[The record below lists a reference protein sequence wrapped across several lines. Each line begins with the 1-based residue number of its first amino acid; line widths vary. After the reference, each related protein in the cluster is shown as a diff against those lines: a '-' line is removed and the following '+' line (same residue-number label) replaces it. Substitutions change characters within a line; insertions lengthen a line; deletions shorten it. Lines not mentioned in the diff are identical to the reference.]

1 MLIFFLFLVEDDLG
15 GRAVDSSVPFLV
27 RGRTKTQVGVRGF
40 SVKLLFPQM
49 CLSLTWQAIESCQQ
63 LSGYPHALQNR
74 CPRGTGV
81 SFIPLGGQH
90 SCQEN

>member
-1 MLIFFLFLVEDDLG
+1 MLFFLVKDDIG
-15 GRAVDSSVPFLV
+15 GRVVDSRSPFLV
-27 RGRTKTQVGVRGF
+27 RSRAKTGVNVRGL
-40 SVKLLFPQM
+40 SVKLLFPQIR
-49 CLSLTWQAIESCQQ
+49 LSLTWQAVESCQQ

>member
-1 MLIFFLFLVEDDLG
+1 MPFFFLFLMEDDLG
-15 GRAVDSSVPFLV
+15 SRAVDSSVPFLV
-27 RGRTKTQVGVRGF
+27 RGRAKTQVGVRGL
-40 SVKLLFPQM
+40 SVKLLFPQIL
-49 CLSLTWQAIESCQQ
+49 LSLTWQAIESCQQ
-63 LSGYPHALQNR
+63 LSGYPHAPQNR